1 MSLHLT
7 GVNKYQEN
15 AFSSS
20 DSFYFHVM
28 LKTVMRKFFDYIQL
42 PEKWFLPENLQA
54 NSKIIYSIYKDY
66 EKYEKQKHRRSV
78 LGKVIP
84 FAILLYNY
92 DENYRE
98 VMNWYFIELL
108 KRKDEFV
115 FPLRD
120 LQPDCWWQDGR
131 GRIKADPSKMP
142 GLVKTT
148 ETTPEDTQPE
158 LEKEYQAAR
167 QNLAK

>member
-15 AFSSS
+15 AFSTS

-42 PEKWFLPENLQA
+42 PEKWFLPENLQS
-54 NSKIIYSIYKDY
+54 NTKVIYGIFKDY
-66 EKYEKQKHRRSV
+66 EKYEKQNHRRSI

-98 VMNWYFIELL
+98 VMNWFFIELL
-108 KRKDEFV
+108 KHKDEFV

-131 GRIKADPSKMP
+131 GRTKPDLSKVE

-148 ETTPEDTQPE
+148 EVVPEEINPD

-167 QNLAK
+167 KSIGK